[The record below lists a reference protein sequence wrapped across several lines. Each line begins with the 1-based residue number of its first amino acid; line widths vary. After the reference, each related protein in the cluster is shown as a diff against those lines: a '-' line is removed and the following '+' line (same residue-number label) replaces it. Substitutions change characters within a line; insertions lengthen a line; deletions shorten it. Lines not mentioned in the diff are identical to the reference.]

1 MSSHDISVVLAHYND
16 LLAGLGNTLWL
27 TFATLVLASVLGCI
41 FAGLLLSPIAVV
53 KRIASVLVDGLRC
66 IPFLLLVYLIYYG
79 GPQLGLRFDRWT
91 SGLGALVIYH
101 SAYIGEIVRGAWT
114 NLSKDQIEAGRAF
127 GFGGF
132 RLFHRIVL
140 PQLFFASAPLIGN
153 QAIYIMKD
161 TAFLEIITIPELT
174 FAAASIQSTY
184 FVPFASF
191 LAAVLL
197 YWIVTLL
204 IERGVHRIEY
214 AADLRRA

>member
-1 MSSHDISVVLAHYND
+1 MHDIHVVLEHYTD
-16 LLAGLGNTLWL
+16 FLAGLGYTLWL
-27 TFATLVLASVLGCI
+27 SAATLVLGSILGCV
-41 FAGLLLSPIAVV
+41 FAGLLMSPIAIV
-53 KRIASVLVDGLRC
+53 KRATNILVDGLRC

-79 GPQLGLRFDRWT
+79 LPQIGLRFDRLT
-91 SGLGALVIYH
+91 AGLGALVIYH

-127 GFGGF
+127 GFRGF
-132 RLFHRIVL
+132 LLFRRIVL
-140 PQLFFASAPLIGN
+140 PQLFFASAPLVGN

-204 IERGVHRIEY
+204 IEQGVHRIEY

>member
-1 MSSHDISVVLAHYND
+1 MHDVHIVLEHYTD
-16 LLAGLGNTLWL
+16 FLAGLENTLWL
-27 TFATLVLASVLGCI
+27 SASTLVLGSVLGCI
-41 FAGLLLSPIAVV
+41 LAGLLLSPIAAV
-53 KRIASVLVDGLRC
+53 KRTTAILVDGLRC

-79 GPQLGLRFDRWT
+79 LPQLGVRLDRW
-91 SGLGALVIYH
+91 SAGLGALVIYH

-127 GFGGF
+127 GFRGF
-132 RLFHRIVL
+132 LLFRRIVL
-140 PQLFFASAPLIGN
+140 PQLFFASAPLVGN

-161 TAFLEIITIPELT
+161 TAFLEIITVPELT

-204 IERGVHRIEY
+204 IERGVHRIEF